1 MATLELNVQGIT
13 CGHCVRAVT
22 EAIQA
27 RDPAAQVTVTLES
40 GRVQAET
47 HLDRATMAAAIEG
60 EGYKVTG

>member
-1 MATLELNVQGIT
+1 MATMELTVQGLT

-27 RDPAAQVTVTLES
+27 RDPAAQVAVTLER
-40 GRVQAET
+40 GVVRAET
-47 HLDRATMAAAIEG
+47 ALDRLAMVAAIEG

>member
-1 MATLELNVQGIT
+1 MASLEVTVQGIT

-27 RDPAAQVTVTLES
+27 RDPAARVAVALES
-40 GRVQAET
+40 GQVQAET
-47 HLDRATMAAAIEG
+47 SLDRATMAAAIEG